1 MRLARDSPEQRG
13 PPVALPNRLTRCT
26 AQCARGVLDA
36 SARDYPASRRGPAIL
51 LQFAHP
57 LVARGIADH
66 SAFRSERWCCA
77 RRLHRTLEAM
87 LQLCFGTE
95 REALAAAA
103 RINAT
108 HDHVHGRLSH
118 AAGIFP
124 KGTPYS
130 AHDPALLAWVH
141 ATLLEMNLRA
151 YELFVGPLTLPS
163 RPTSDRRKR
172 GQFRGSY
179 HGSTGSSLIRCDR
192 EQSPLESLNLG
203 AGSVLGLHPMRRRL
217 SKVVYRNAPWP
228 MRIAISTKYSER

>member
-1 MRLARDSPEQRG
+1 LPVRLARDSPEQRG

-36 SARDYPASRRGPAIL
+36 SARDYPASRLGPGDPPSVRA
-51 LQFAHP
+51 
-57 LVARGIADH
+57 
-66 SAFRSERWCCA
+66 SS
-77 RRLHRTLEAM
+77 RRTRYCRPQRVSQRTVGPRPAPSPDP
-87 LQLCFGTE
+87 GSD
-95 REALAAAA
+95 AAAVLWYRA
-103 RINAT
+103 RSS
-108 HDHVHGRLSH
+108 GRGGADQRDSRPR
-118 AAGIFP
+118 ARPAVSRRSIFP

-192 EQSPLESLNLG
+192 EQSPAAPALKGRLPGCALAHANRDINEIFRKVTPNF
-203 AGSVLGLHPMRRRL
+203 RRL
-217 SKVVYRNAPWP
+217 
-228 MRIAISTKYSER
+228 